1 MNITKQVK
9 VIISVLFFVIIL
21 LTMIMIISELNKP
34 IQLGN
39 DELLGRDFTTFI
51 ITIVGGTILM
61 SEIDLFC
68 NILYFMS
75 NKKKKK
81 INIVFNIIECMIT
94 FVMLV
99 TYSISFLSTNSKI
112 FYYVVE
118 SSVILITVYLLL
130 RLVQLI
136 VNLMIFAKKQMTRR

>member
-81 INIVFNIIECMIT
+81 INMI
-94 FVMLV
+94 LG
-99 TYSISFLSTNSKI
+99 
-112 FYYVVE
+112 YYFIMKE
-118 SSVILITVYLLL
+118 W
-130 RLVQLI
+130 
-136 VNLMIFAKKQMTRR
+136 AKNRIAF